1 MPFYIYSE
9 FQNACGTDKN
19 DVIPINSVLKDA
31 NKHFNLSTR
40 QSLLDFIFN
49 GGLENRIFI
58 NTKPW
63 KANPKISV
71 DAYDFNSLS
80 ILGYIAFMYIETTKK
95 WIIKSFHLSENRN
108 PIMSLALKEAGLI
121 ELKGE
126 NDE

>member
-1 MPFYIYSE
+1 MSSYTYSE
-9 FQNACGTDKN
+9 FQNACGTNKN

-31 NKHFNLSTR
+31 NDHFNLPTR
-40 QSLLDFIFN
+40 KSLLDFIFN
-49 GGLENRIFI
+49 DGLENRIFI

-63 KANPKISV
+63 MVNPQISV

-108 PIMSLALKEAGLI
+108 PIMSLALQNAGLI
-121 ELKGE
+121 E
-126 NDE
+126 

>member
-1 MPFYIYSE
+1 MPFYVYSE

-31 NKHFNLSTR
+31 NEHFNLPTR
-40 QSLLDFIFN
+40 KSLLDFIFN
-49 GGLENRIFI
+49 DGLENLTFI

-71 DAYDFNSLS
+71 DAYDFTSLG
-80 ILGYIAFMYIETTKK
+80 ILGYIAYMYIEITKK

-108 PIMSLALKEAGLI
+108 PMMSLALQKSLI
-121 ELKGE
+121 NRIEGRK
-126 NDE
+126 